1 MLSNQELFTSCKDQ
15 SDRSV
20 VPLGQLSILSVTF
33 EKIVDRGSHI
43 DKILCPPSLALY
55 ILVRVVVSLEAI
67 LCSLKVK
74 Y

>member
-1 MLSNQELFTSCKDQ
+1 MLSNQELLTSCKDQ

-43 DKILCPPSLALY
+43 VKILCPCTLLVPGFSFLHINDSTAIEIAL
-55 ILVRVVVSLEAI
+55 L
-67 LCSLKVK
+67 
-74 Y
+74 

>member
-15 SDRSV
+15 SDHSV

-43 DKILCPPSLALY
+43 VKILWNNQ
-55 ILVRVVVSLEAI
+55 
-67 LCSLKVK
+67 
-74 Y
+74 